1 MKPISRFTKKFLF
14 NTKVREG
21 DFDWHLYDMSYEFSD
36 EEEALRQLN
45 CLIESIITGNDTYT
59 LENFKTD
66 VEEAQREVEE
76 LWVIYLIVEI
86 Y

>member
-1 MKPISRFTKKFLF
+1 MRPISKFTKKFLF
-14 NTKVREG
+14 NTKVRDG

-76 LWVIYLIVEI
+76 L
-86 Y
+86 

>member
-1 MKPISRFTKKFLF
+1 MKPISRFTKRFLF
-14 NTKVREG
+14 NTKVWEG

-45 CLIESIITGNDTYT
+45 CLIESIITGNDTYS

-86 Y
+86 C

>member
-1 MKPISRFTKKFLF
+1 MRSISRFTKRFLF

-45 CLIESIITGNDTYT
+45 CLIESIITGNDTYSF
-59 LENFKTD
+59 NSFKAD
-66 VEEAQREVEE
+66 VEQAQQEVEE
-76 LWVIYLIVEI
+76 L
-86 Y
+86 

>member
-1 MKPISRFTKKFLF
+1 MRPISRFTKKFLF
-14 NTKVREG
+14 NTKVRDG

-45 CLIESIITGNDTYT
+45 CLIESIITGNDTYSF
-59 LENFKTD
+59 ENFKAD

-76 LWVIYLIVEI
+76 L
-86 Y
+86 

>member
-1 MKPISRFTKKFLF
+1 MRPISKFTKRFLF
-14 NTKVREG
+14 NTKVRDG

-45 CLIESIITGNDTYT
+45 CLIESIITGNDTYS

-76 LWVIYLIVEI
+76 L
-86 Y
+86 

>member
-1 MKPISRFTKKFLF
+1 MRPISKFTKRFLF
-14 NTKVREG
+14 NTKVRDGE
-21 DFDWHLYDMSYEFSD
+21 FDWHLYDMSYEFSD

-59 LENFKTD
+59 LENFKAD

-76 LWVIYLIVEI
+76 L
-86 Y
+86 

>member
-1 MKPISRFTKKFLF
+1 MRPISKFTKRFLF
-14 NTKVREG
+14 NTKVRDG

-66 VEEAQREVEE
+66 VEVAQREVEE
-76 LWVIYLIVEI
+76 L
-86 Y
+86 

>member
-1 MKPISRFTKKFLF
+1 MTPISRFTKRFLF
-14 NTKVREG
+14 NSKVRDGE
-21 DFDWHLYDMSYEFSD
+21 FDWHLYDMSYEFSD

-59 LENFKTD
+59 LENFKVD

-76 LWVIYLIVEI
+76 L
-86 Y
+86 

>member
-1 MKPISRFTKKFLF
+1 MRPISKFTKRFLF

-45 CLIESIITGNDTYT
+45 CLIESIITGNDTYSF
-59 LENFKTD
+59 ENFKAD
-66 VEEAQREVEE
+66 VEEAQRELEE
-76 LWVIYLIVEI
+76 L
-86 Y
+86 

>member
-1 MKPISRFTKKFLF
+1 MRPISKFTKKFLF

-21 DFDWHLYDMSYEFSD
+21 DFDWHLYDMPYEFSD

-76 LWVIYLIVEI
+76 L
-86 Y
+86 

>member
-1 MKPISRFTKKFLF
+1 MRPISKFTKRFLF
-14 NTKVREG
+14 NTKVRES
-21 DFDWHLYDMSYEFSD
+21 DFDWHLYDMSYEFLD

-45 CLIESIITGNDTYT
+45 CLIESIITGNDTYSF
-59 LENFKTD
+59 ENFKAD

>member
-1 MKPISRFTKKFLF
+1 MRPISKFTKKFLF

-76 LWVIYLIVEI
+76 LWVI
-86 Y
+86 

>member
-1 MKPISRFTKKFLF
+1 MNKKERIIMRPISKFTKRFLF
-14 NTKVREG
+14 NTKVRDG

-45 CLIESIITGNDTYT
+45 CLIESIITGNDTYS

-76 LWVIYLIVEI
+76 L
-86 Y
+86 

>member
-1 MKPISRFTKKFLF
+1 MKPISRFTKRFLF
-14 NTKVREG
+14 NTKVRDRE
-21 DFDWHLYDMSYEFSD
+21 FDWHLYDMSYEFSD

-45 CLIESIITGNDTYT
+45 CLIESIITGNDTYS

-76 LWVIYLIVEI
+76 L
-86 Y
+86 

>member
-1 MKPISRFTKKFLF
+1 MKPISRFTKRFLF
-14 NTKVREG
+14 NTKVRDGE
-21 DFDWHLYDMSYEFSD
+21 FDWHLYDMSYEFSY

-45 CLIESIITGNDTYT
+45 CLIESIITGNDTYS

-76 LWVIYLIVEI
+76 L
-86 Y
+86 

>member
-1 MKPISRFTKKFLF
+1 MKPISRFTKRFLF
-14 NTKVREG
+14 NTKVRDGE
-21 DFDWHLYDMSYEFSD
+21 FDWHLYDMSYEFSD

-45 CLIESIITGNDTYT
+45 CLIEFIITGNDTYS

-76 LWVIYLIVEI
+76 L
-86 Y
+86 

>member
-1 MKPISRFTKKFLF
+1 MRPISKFTKKFLF
-14 NTKVREG
+14 NTKVRDG

-59 LENFKTD
+59 FESFKAD
-66 VEEAQREVEE
+66 VEEAQREVEG
-76 LWVIYLIVEI
+76 L
-86 Y
+86 

>member
-1 MKPISRFTKKFLF
+1 MKSISRFTKRFLF
-14 NTKVREG
+14 NTKVRDG
-21 DFDWHLYDMSYEFSD
+21 DFDWDLYDMSYELSD

-59 LENFKTD
+59 FKNFKTD

-76 LWVIYLIVEI
+76 L
-86 Y
+86 

>member
-1 MKPISRFTKKFLF
+1 MRPISKFTKKFLF

-45 CLIESIITGNDTYT
+45 CLIESIITGNATYT

-76 LWVIYLIVEI
+76 L
-86 Y
+86 

>member
-1 MKPISRFTKKFLF
+1 MRPISKFTKKFLF

-21 DFDWHLYDMSYEFSD
+21 DFDWHLYYMSYEFSD

-59 LENFKTD
+59 LENFKAD

-76 LWVIYLIVEI
+76 L
-86 Y
+86 

>member
-1 MKPISRFTKKFLF
+1 MKPISKFTKKFLF
-14 NTKVREG
+14 NTKVRDGE
-21 DFDWHLYDMSYEFSD
+21 FDWHLYDMSYEFSD

-45 CLIESIITGNDTYT
+45 CLIESIITGNDTYS

-76 LWVIYLIVEI
+76 L
-86 Y
+86 

>member
-1 MKPISRFTKKFLF
+1 MRPISKFTKRFLF

-21 DFDWHLYDMSYEFSD
+21 DFDWHLYDMSYELSD

-76 LWVIYLIVEI
+76 L
-86 Y
+86 

>member
-1 MKPISRFTKKFLF
+1 MRPISKFTKRFLF
-14 NTKVREG
+14 NTKVRDG

-76 LWVIYLIVEI
+76 L
-86 Y
+86 

>member
-1 MKPISRFTKKFLF
+1 MRPISRFTKKFLF

-45 CLIESIITGNDTYT
+45 CLIESIITGNDTYSFDS
-59 LENFKTD
+59 FKAD

-76 LWVIYLIVEI
+76 L
-86 Y
+86 